1 MSSRLFCSFIQGVFA
16 TVFDPSQKK
25 KRKKSKFDPQGDYL
39 VSGKHIT
46 RRGGRMVN
54 VLDSESNGLGSSPGH
69 GHCVVIYNKTLTLGG
84 NPVMDWHPIQGGV
97 KILSVAS
104 CYRNRDRLRPD
115 GPLGSSADF

>member
-46 RRGGRMVN
+46 RRGGCMVN
-54 VLDSESNGLGSSPGH
+54 VLDSESSVLGSSLGH
-69 GHCVVIYNKTLTLGG
+69 GHCVVIYNKTRWGVTLLWTSIPSREVQILVV
-84 NPVMDWHPIQGGV
+84 NESPVNTAETGI
-97 KILSVAS
+97 
-104 CYRNRDRLRPD
+104 RTRLRDLLP
-115 GPLGSSADF
+115 